1 MKKRIDL
8 KHLVCLSVSAATVLS
23 VGCLT
28 FADGDL
34 PEDQPAVV
42 EETDD
47 LSTDNEVTDD
57 QTDEPEAITTD
68 DDFFTE
74 EGQEFIEEE
83 IIDEPEIVFE
93 DASEV
98 SASGEWEQTEDGRL
112 RYKENGSY
120 VYNDWREIGGKTYHF
135 DYSGYA
141 TTGSFIEDDQFYI
154 FDYDGIMQTG
164 WCQYN
169 GNWFYLNP
177 TTGAAYRGWQTI
189 GGKKYYFNDYNY
201 NPYMY
206 ADMISQINGE
216 YYKFGKNG
224 VMLTGFQKYD
234 EYEESSYICYF
245 DPDNNGAMV
254 KGWKKID
261 GKYYYFADYSGSM
274 YKNTFTSIDDKYY
287 YFGEDGSMKT
297 GWQSETDYNGT
308 VRWYYFTTKGAY
320 TGWHKISGKWYYF
333 YESTGSY
340 TSKPY
345 MYTGTKN
352 SSYQIDG
359 KNYCF
364 DENGVMQTG
373 WVDKSPSDG
382 YHSWYYYDPETGA
395 AVTGWK
401 SIGGKWYYFSDS
413 GLLWTGYGC
422 INGSYYYFDSD
433 GIMQKNVW
441 LDLNDYSYYK
451 ISGNSDR
458 WLYFGSDGKAVT
470 GWNQIGGKWYY
481 FNPIVE
487 EEYGDY
493 SRPTM
498 LTGLTKINNDYYFFD
513 TKTGVMLTGW
523 QCEDNGSEYKTWFY
537 FSSNGKAVTGWQKL
551 GGKWYHF
558 EEITAETYGDY
569 TYYNQPYMDTGI
581 VYINGK
587 NYFFDSNGVMQT
599 GWNKCDGRY
608 VYADKDGV
616 VITNDWLHSGGKWYY
631 FNYSGFMAYDGYY
644 VINGKVYQFDKN
656 GVCKNP

>member
-23 VGCLT
+23 IGCLT

-98 SASGEWEQTEDGRL
+98 SASGEWEQTEDGRW

-141 TTGSFIEDDQFYI
+141 TTGELTEDNQFYI
-154 FDYDGIMQTG
+154 FDEEGIMQTG
-164 WCQYN
+164 WCQFN
-169 GNWFYLNP
+169 GKWYYLNP

-189 GGKKYYFNDYNY
+189 GGKKYYFDDYYY

-206 ADMISQINGE
+206 ADMIAQINGE

-224 VMLTGFQKYD
+224 VMLTGFQKQNEDDPYAWI
-234 EYEESSYICYF
+234 YYF
-245 DPDNNGAMV
+245 DPENNGARAS
-254 KGWKKID
+254 GWKKID
-261 GKYYYFADYSGSM
+261 GKYYYFDENSSYM
-274 YKNTFTSIDDKYY
+274 YKNSIQLVDDKYY
-287 YFGEDGSMKT
+287 CFGEDGALKT
-297 GWQSETDYNGT
+297 GWQKEMDSYGS
-308 VRWYYFTTKGAY
+308 VKWYYFTTKGAY

-359 KNYCF
+359 KYYCF
-364 DENGVMQTG
+364 DDNGVMKTG
-373 WVDKSPSDG
+373 WVDTGSDD
-382 YHSWYYYDPETGA
+382 YHSWRYYDPETGA
-395 AVTGWK
+395 AVDGWQKISNKWYYFSGSYMYTGLHEIDKEYYLFDDNGVMQKNKWVDLNDYGYYYDSVEHWIYLGSSGK
-401 SIGGKWYYFSDS
+401 SARGWQEINGKWYYFKLNEKDS
-413 GLLWTGYGC
+413 EYTPTITTGLQKIGKDYYFFNSSGAMQTGWQC
-422 INGSYYYFDSD
+422 EKGSY
-433 GIMQKNVW
+433 GGTT
-441 LDLNDYSYYK
+441 YK
-451 ISGNSDR
+451 T
-458 WLYFGSDGKAVT
+458 WFYLGSDGKAVT
-470 GWNQIGGKWYY
+470 GWKKFGGKWYY
-481 FNPIVE
+481 FSEP
-487 EEYGDY
+487 EYEYD
-493 SRPTM
+493 RPYM
-498 LTGLTKINNDYYFFD
+498 RTGVVYINEKPYFFD
-513 TKTGVMLTGW
+513 A
-523 QCEDNGSEYKTWFY
+523 D
-537 FSSNGKAVTGWQKL
+537 
-551 GGKWYHF
+551 
-558 EEITAETYGDY
+558 
-569 TYYNQPYMDTGI
+569 
-581 VYINGK
+581 
-587 NYFFDSNGVMQT
+587 GVMQT
-599 GWNKCDGRY
+599 GWNQYDGRY
-608 VYADKDGV
+608 VYANNNGIVYANK
-616 VITNDWLHSGGKWYY
+616 WLQENGKWYY
-631 FNYSGFMAYDGYY
+631 FNYSGLMAYDGYY